1 MGGNQHEKHKEKNK
15 KNDEG
20 NKINLTPS
28 KAMFCRY
35 REFMKMPQY
44 SLDKVRIYLLTKTF
58 LAFNKKCFSLCW

>member
-44 SLDKVRIYLLTKTF
+44 SLDKVRIYIY
-58 LAFNKKCFSLCW
+58 